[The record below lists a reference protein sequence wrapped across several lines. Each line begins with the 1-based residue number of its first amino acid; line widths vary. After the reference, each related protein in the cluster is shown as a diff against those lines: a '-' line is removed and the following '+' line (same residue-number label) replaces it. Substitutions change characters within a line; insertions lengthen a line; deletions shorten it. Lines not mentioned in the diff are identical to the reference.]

1 MGKKSLATSRQSME
15 QENSLLVQRGA
26 ILLLAPVIFLST
38 FPVQAAELSERYQ
51 QTLESTEKSHKGI
64 RAGSFV
70 FLPALGIKTEF
81 DDNIDNSKDN
91 KTEDIVTAASG
102 AVAFSS
108 DWSRHN
114 VTIGTSQT
122 KVSYKERKDRNATT
136 GSYFIRGRYDL
147 TKETELNSSFTRSKR
162 HLNRGTGSDL
172 DVANPIDYWVDTLT
186 VGFKRTL
193 GMIQV
198 ALDGRH
204 IVSTIL
210 DKAKAFGTDYEK
222 KESNGIG
229 GRVTYVSSPGNTV
242 YLATNYTDNSYN
254 LIDGS
259 KRDTRLLDARVG
271 GTYTPNGIYNAGL
284 YTGWQRHTD
293 HSTDEEQKL
302 FSLGGNFQWN
312 ITRLTNLEYSY
323 EKSFREGEAAANDTA
338 EITAQQLTLGNRFTP
353 NWNGNISLRREDFEY
368 TSSGATNSTIYI
380 GKIEN
385 SFSLTDS
392 LDLNIGLSHQRKE
405 ADDRDSEYK
414 SNNVY
419 VSFTYIY

>member
-1 MGKKSLATSRQSME
+1 
-15 QENSLLVQRGA
+15 
-26 ILLLAPVIFLST
+26 
-38 FPVQAAELSERYQ
+38 
-51 QTLESTEKSHKGI
+51 
-64 RAGSFV
+64 
-70 FLPALGIKTEF
+70 
-81 DDNIDNSKDN
+81 
-91 KTEDIVTAASG
+91 
-102 AVAFSS
+102 
-108 DWSRHN
+108 
-114 VTIGTSQT
+114 
-122 KVSYKERKDRNATT
+122 
-136 GSYFIRGRYDL
+136 
-147 TKETELNSSFTRSKR
+147 
-162 HLNRGTGSDL
+162 
-172 DVANPIDYWVDTLT
+172 
-186 VGFKRTL
+186 RTL